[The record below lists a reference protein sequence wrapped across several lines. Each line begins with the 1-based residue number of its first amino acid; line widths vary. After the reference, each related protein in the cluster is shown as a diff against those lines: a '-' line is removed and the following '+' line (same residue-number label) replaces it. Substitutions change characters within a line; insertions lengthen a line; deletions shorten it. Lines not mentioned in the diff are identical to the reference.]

1 MVRLLQNRI
10 AESKMALPVMA
21 CYGTLIW
28 LFCGLLTRGWWLQ
41 FACFSVTCYMM
52 VQLNNI
58 HALIRVYSRMV
69 SCSFIALMC
78 AANFLFP
85 SLEGGLM
92 QLCAIGFL
100 MMFFATYQD
109 RHAGGRTYYAFLC
122 VGLASLIFPH
132 ILFFLPVLW
141 LFILIN
147 MLSFS
152 LRTLSASLMGV
163 VTPYWFWMAWLL
175 YQHDYSPLIAHF
187 AQLLEFSEPFNLAG
201 MGPSRKLYMV
211 FLGVLTIIGTVH
223 FINKNSGDKIRIRLS
238 YAVFMWLNLLSLL
251 FLLLQPQHCDMLLR
265 LMTICTAPLI
275 GHFIALTRG
284 RMTNIVFMV
293 IVAVTL
299 VMTFFNIVFLWL
311 R

>member
-1 MVRLLQNRI
+1 MKLLQNRV
-10 AESKMALPVMA
+10 AESKMALPIMA

-28 LFCGLLTRGWWLQ
+28 LLCGLLTKEWWWQ

-52 VQLNNI
+52 AQLNNI

-69 SCSFIALMC
+69 SCSFIAMMC

-85 SLEGGLM
+85 SLEGGVV
-92 QLCAIGFL
+92 QVCAIGFL

-109 RHAGGRTYYAFLC
+109 RDASGRMYYAFLC
-122 VGLASLIFPH
+122 VGLASLVFPH

-141 LFILIN
+141 LFIIFN

-163 VTPYWFWMAWLL
+163 MTPYWFWMAWLL
-175 YQHDYSPLIAHF
+175 YQHDFSPLTVHL
-187 AQLLEFSEPFNLAG
+187 AQLLEFNEPFNLAG
-201 MGPSRKLYMV
+201 MGPSRKLYVALLMV
-211 FLGVLTIIGTVH
+211 LSLLGTIH
-223 FINKNSGDKIRIRLS
+223 FINKKSGDKIRIRLT

-265 LMTICTAPLI
+265 LMTICTAPLT

-284 RMTNIVFMV
+284 KITNVIFMV
-293 IVAVTL
+293 ITAVTL
-299 VMTFFNIVFLWL
+299 MMTVFNIVFLWMP
-311 R
+311 